1 MKIVIA
7 PDSFKESLSAPQAA
21 EAIRRGF
28 AAVLPEA
35 EYVCVPMA
43 DGGEGTVAAVV
54 AAGGGEWVSVQVAG
68 PLGHE
73 VTAHYGLLPN
83 GTAVMEMAEASGLQL
98 VPPAERNPLLTST
111 YGTGQMMADAL
122 RRGVRRIMLGIGG
135 SATNDGGAGMLQALG
150 FRLLGQSGAEL
161 PRGGAALADLAAIDG
176 SAAMPELADCLIVAA
191 CDVDNPLCGD
201 LGASAVFGPQ
211 KGADAAQVRQLDAA
225 LAHYAD
231 VLAARGL
238 PDCREEAGSGAAGGL
253 GFGLRA
259 VLGAEL
265 RRGVDWV
272 VAATG
277 LAERLAGADLVLTG
291 EGRMDGQTAFGKV
304 PLGVLA
310 AARAQGV
317 PVIALAGSV
326 GADVAALASCGFCAV
341 FPSVARPAALAEVL
355 AEAERQ
361 LERTAREV
369 AAVWRLGRE
378 QGRKTA
384 ASA

>member
-7 PDSFKESLSAPQAA
+7 PDSFKESLSAKQAA

-28 AAVLPEA
+28 ASVFPQAA
-35 EYVCVPMA
+35 YVCVPMA
-43 DGGEGTVAAVV
+43 DGGEGTAAAVV
-54 AAGGGEWVSVQVAG
+54 ASAGGEWVSVAVEG
-68 PLGHE
+68 PLGAA
-73 VTAHYGLLPN
+73 VTARYGLLPD
-83 GTAVMEMAEASGLQL
+83 GTAVMEMAEASGLHL

-150 FRLLGQSGAEL
+150 FRLLDQSGAEL
-161 PRGGAALADLAAIDG
+161 PRGGAALAGLAAIDC
-176 SAAMPELADCLIVAA
+176 SAALPELADCRIVAA

-211 KGADAAQVRQLDAA
+211 KGADAAQVRRLDAA

-231 VLAARGL
+231 VLAASGL

-253 GFGLRA
+253 GFGLRT
-259 VLGAEL
+259 VLAAKL
-265 RRGVDWV
+265 RRGVDWM

-277 LAERLAGADLVLTG
+277 LAEQLAGADLVITG

-310 AARAQGV
+310 AAQAQGV

-326 GADVAALASCGFCAV
+326 GPDVGELAAHGFCAV
-341 FPSVARPAALAEVL
+341 FPSVARAADLAEVL
-355 AEAERQ
+355 AEAEAQ

-378 QGRKTA
+378 QGRKA
-384 ASA
+384 AV

>member
-7 PDSFKESLSAPQAA
+7 PDSFKESLSAKQAA

-28 AAVLPEA
+28 AAVFPQA
-35 EYVCVPMA
+35 AYVCVPMA
-43 DGGEGTVAAVV
+43 DGGEGTAAAVV
-54 AAGGGEWVSVQVAG
+54 ASAGGEWVSVAVDG
-68 PLGHE
+68 PLGAA
-73 VTAHYGLLPN
+73 VTARYGLLPD
-83 GTAVMEMAEASGLQL
+83 GTAVMEMAEASGLHL

-150 FRLLGQSGAEL
+150 FRLLDQSGAEL
-161 PRGGAALADLAAIDG
+161 PRGGAALAGLAAIDC
-176 SAAMPELADCLIVAA
+176 SAALPELADCRIVAA

-211 KGADAAQVRQLDAA
+211 KGADAAQVRRLDAA

-231 VLAARGL
+231 VLAASGL
-238 PDCREEAGSGAAGGL
+238 PDCRAEAGSGAAGGL
-253 GFGLRA
+253 GFGLRT
-259 VLGAEL
+259 VLAAEL
-265 RRGVDWV
+265 RRGVDWM

-277 LAERLAGADLVLTG
+277 LAEQLAGADLVITG

-310 AARAQGV
+310 AAQAQGV

-326 GADVAALASCGFCAV
+326 GPDVGELAAHGFCAV
-341 FPSVARPAALAEVL
+341 FPSVARAADLAEVL
-355 AEAERQ
+355 AEAEAQ

-378 QGRKTA
+378 QGRKA
-384 ASA
+384 AV

>member
-7 PDSFKESLSAPQAA
+7 PDSFKESLSAKQAA

-28 AAVLPEA
+28 AAVFPQA
-35 EYVCVPMA
+35 AYVCVPMA
-43 DGGEGTVAAVV
+43 DGGEGTAAAVV
-54 AAGGGEWVSVQVAG
+54 ASAGGEWVPVAVDG
-68 PLGHE
+68 PLGAA
-73 VTAHYGLLPN
+73 VTARYGLLPD
-83 GTAVMEMAEASGLQL
+83 GTAVMEMAEASGLHL

-150 FRLLGQSGAEL
+150 FRLLDQSGAEL
-161 PRGGAALADLAAIDG
+161 PRGGAALAGLAAIDC
-176 SAAMPELADCLIVAA
+176 SVALPELADCRIVAA

-211 KGADAAQVRQLDAA
+211 KGADAAQVRRLDAA

-231 VLAARGL
+231 VLAASGL
-238 PDCREEAGSGAAGGL
+238 PDCRAEAGSGAAGGL
-253 GFGLRA
+253 GFGLRT
-259 VLGAEL
+259 VLAAEL
-265 RRGVDWV
+265 RRGVDWM

-277 LAERLAGADLVLTG
+277 LAEQLAGADLVITG

-310 AARAQGV
+310 AAQAQGV

-326 GADVAALASCGFCAV
+326 GPDVGELAAHGFCAV
-341 FPSVARPAALAEVL
+341 FPSVARAADLAEVL
-355 AEAERQ
+355 AEAEAQ

-378 QGRKTA
+378 QGRKA
-384 ASA
+384 AV

>member
-7 PDSFKESLSAPQAA
+7 PDSFKESLSARQAA
-21 EAIRRGF
+21 EAMRRGF
-28 AAVLPEA
+28 AAVLPQA

-54 AAGGGEWVSVQVAG
+54 AAGGGEWVSVRVDG
-68 PLGHE
+68 PLGGA
-73 VTAHYGLLPN
+73 VTARYGLLPD
-83 GTAVMEMAEASGLQL
+83 GTAVMEMAEASGLHL
-98 VPPAERNPLLTST
+98 VPPAERNPLLAST

-150 FRLLGQSGAEL
+150 FRLLDQNGAEL
-161 PRGGAALADLAAIDG
+161 PRGGAALADLSAIDC
-176 SAAMPELADCLIVAA
+176 SAVLPELAGCTVVAA

-231 VLAARGL
+231 VLAAHGL
-238 PDCREEAGSGAAGGL
+238 PDCRGEAGSGAAGGL

-277 LAERLAGADLVLTG
+277 LAEQLVGADLVLTG

-310 AARAQGV
+310 AAQVQGV

-326 GADVAALASCGFCAV
+326 GADVAALAACGFCAV
-341 FPSVARPAALAEVL
+341 FPSVARAADLAEVL
-355 AEAERQ
+355 AEAEMQ

-378 QGRKTA
+378 QGRKA
-384 ASA
+384 AV